1 MVLPDTMTTN
11 YRKHDDQPKAVEV
24 KPVVVGSQPAKPKP
38 KKCVSVIVERT
49 SLFWWFIRGV
59 SMGGGFALVWYAL
72 QAVM

>member
-1 MVLPDTMTTN
+1 MTTS
-11 YRKHDDQPKAVEV
+11 YRKHDDQPKADEV
-24 KPVVVGSQPAKPKP
+24 KPVVVRSQDAPKP

-72 QAVM
+72 QAVV

>member
-1 MVLPDTMTTN
+1 MQPDTMTTN
-11 YRKHDDQPKAVEV
+11 YRKHDDQPKAAEV
-24 KPVVVGSQPAKPKP
+24 KPVVVESQPAAKPKP